1 MINYHKEVVVSLNKI
16 LPTTYEL
23 YLKSG
28 MSTPRISYMELSNVD
43 TNTGDTLGYSRLQYQ
58 IKLWGHEIEILQN
71 YALQIDK
78 AMRAL
83 GFKRVSS
90 NELQDINST
99 MIQKIFTY
107 EALASENY

>member
-1 MINYHKEVVVSLNKI
+1 MIDYHTNILASLNKI

-23 YLKSG
+23 FLHSG
-28 MSTPRISYMELSNVD
+28 LSTPRISYMELSNVD
-43 TNTGDTLGYSRLQYQ
+43 ADTGDTLGYSRIQYQ
-58 IKLWGHEIEILQN
+58 IKVWGHEIDELQK

-83 GFKRVSS
+83 GFKRIGGG
-90 NELQDINST
+90 ELSDNNST
-99 MIQKIFTY
+99 MIQKILSY